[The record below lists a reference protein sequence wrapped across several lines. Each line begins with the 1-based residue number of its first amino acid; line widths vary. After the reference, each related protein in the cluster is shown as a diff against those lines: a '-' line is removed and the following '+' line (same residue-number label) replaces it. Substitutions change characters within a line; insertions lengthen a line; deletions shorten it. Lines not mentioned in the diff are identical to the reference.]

1 MKRAALV
8 RAVETTVNSGQ
19 SDWKEVARKAANEQD
34 AKKLLSII
42 ARIVVLILLR
52 RNLTAL
58 EDQQVGGLRC

>member
-1 MKRAALV
+1 MMKRAALV
-8 RAVETTVNSGQ
+8 RAVETTLNSGQ

-52 RNLTAL
+52 
-58 EDQQVGGLRC
+58 QI

>member
-1 MKRAALV
+1 MMKRAALV

-42 ARIVVLILLR
+42 ARIVVLILLA
-52 RNLTAL
+52 NLTAL
-58 EDQQVGGLRC
+58 EDQQVGLRC